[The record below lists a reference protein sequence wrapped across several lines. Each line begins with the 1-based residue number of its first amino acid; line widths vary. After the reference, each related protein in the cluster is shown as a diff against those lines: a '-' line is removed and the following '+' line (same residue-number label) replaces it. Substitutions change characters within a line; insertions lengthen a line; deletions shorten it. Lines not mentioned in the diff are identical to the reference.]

1 MVNIKQVG
9 YFVAVFETKSFT
21 AAAHQRN
28 VTVQAISKS
37 ISELE
42 QFFNVQFFE
51 RGGSGVRPTQAG
63 RSFYAKARPAV
74 EAYREVENF
83 DPSGCDLA
91 VSSAS
96 DPQAMPELSIGL
108 CAPPFDNE
116 DKLYKGLSALIM
128 RGVCVRVKFCTVHP
142 GVAQQEL
149 EQGGLDALLTVGT
162 YDNTND
168 DCEQLGTLPTG
179 IFVAA
184 DHPLGKRP
192 FVTVADLSSYPAGQS
207 AAFDS
212 FNNSI
217 FWQYKNCGVL
227 GETHVIDGPAQ
238 VGAFLTAERGFF
250 LNAILP
256 VPGQVTSG
264 FEIVPIVGE
273 GALTVPVCLVSLKDE
288 KSQAYHVV
296 ENYLIR
302 MVGCA
307 NGAAAR

>member
-51 RGGSGVRPTQAG
+51 RGSSGVRPTQAG

-83 DPSGCDLA
+83 DPSGCDLT

-96 DPQAMPELSIGL
+96 GPQAMPELSIGL
-108 CAPPFDNE
+108 CTPAFDNE

-128 RGVCVRVKFCTVHP
+128 RGVRVRVKICTVHP

-179 IFVAA
+179 ILVAA

-192 FVTVADLSSYPAGQS
+192 FV
-207 AAFDS
+207 S

-217 FWQYKNCGVL
+217 FWQYKSLGVL
-227 GETHVIDGPAQ
+227 GETRVIDSPAQ
-238 VGAFLTAERGFF
+238 VGSFLAAERGFF

-256 VPGQVTSG
+256 VPGQIASG

-288 KSQAYHVV
+288 KPQAYHVV

-307 NGAAAR
+307 NGSAARKRIR

>member
-21 AAAHQRN
+21 AAAHHRN

-51 RGGSGVRPTQAG
+51 RGSSGVRPTRAG

-83 DPSGCDLA
+83 DPSGCDLT

-96 DPQAMPELSIGL
+96 GPQAMPELSIGL
-108 CAPPFDNE
+108 CAPALDNE

-128 RGVCVRVKFCTVHP
+128 RGVRVRVKFCTVHP

-184 DHPLGKRP
+184 DHPLGKMP
-192 FVTVADLSSYPAGQS
+192 FVTVADLSSYPVGQS
-207 AAFDS
+207 TAF
-212 FNNSI
+212 I
-217 FWQYKNCGVL
+217 
-227 GETHVIDGPAQ
+227 
-238 VGAFLTAERGFF
+238 
-250 LNAILP
+250 
-256 VPGQVTSG
+256 
-264 FEIVPIVGE
+264 
-273 GALTVPVCLVSLKDE
+273 ALTTRFFGSTKTAVSSVRRALSITPLK
-288 KSQAYHVV
+288 
-296 ENYLIR
+296 LGR
-302 MVGCA
+302 F
-307 NGAAAR
+307 